1 MVRHTISRMLVC
13 DCWVPVS
20 MFFICLLLPLDLQS
34 ATTKAERDKPDERK
48 LALAV
53 VDTLVKAWNKNDTE
67 TIGKLFLRD
76 AVLVL
81 PTGSVI
87 RSQSAI
93 RKRIMDE
100 RRGRLKD
107 TVLHHTVGDVSL
119 DSANTAVVKGKYQL
133 EGMKLLGITSS
144 PEGSFVLRQRK
155 QGGRWMISRAE
166 LTRNNAE

>member
-1 MVRHTISRMLVC
+1 
-13 DCWVPVS
+13 

-53 VDTLVKAWNKNDTE
+53 VDTLVEAWNKNDTE
-67 TIGKLFLRD
+67 TIGKLFLPD

-81 PTGSVI
+81 PTGSVM
-87 RSQSAI
+87 RSQSVI